1 MANAQESMRP
11 RIVQAIWQFICN
23 ILQFNPILLPN
34 LIMSS
39 GIIQNGESD
48 SITNS
53 YLESKALVLMGFF
66 TDIQLIWLEGQ
77 HSRA

>member
-11 RIVQAIWQFICN
+11 RTVQAIWQFICN